1 MQAGEHIHISFWSD
15 NLVTEVVELS
25 SLVARSE
32 LKDRIEPDFE
42 IILENGFIVKDII
55 INKKDKK
62 QGFQ

>member
-1 MQAGEHIHISFWSD
+1 M
-15 NLVTEVVELS
+15 TEVVELS